1 MKVLMVEPGKAPY
14 ETEIEGGLESLQKA
28 VGGSIQAVYPYDD
41 PVALICNEEGKL
53 MGLPLNRSLTDDN
66 GEIYDII
73 AGNFILT
80 GLTEDNFG
88 DLSPELMEKFSE
100 QFKHPEEFVRI
111 AGKILGVK
119 QPVPG
124 ERPGPQRRTDGD
136 WFRYSGSPPAARRQT
151 DSSSGPGKC
160 GWSVPCG
167 SLPPIH
173 SP

>member
-1 MKVLMVEPGKAPY
+1 MKVLMVEPGKVPY

-28 VGGSIQAVYPYDD
+28 VGGSIQAVYPYED

-53 MGLPLNRSLTDDN
+53 MGLPLNRSLADDN

-73 AGNFILT
+73 AGNFILK

-100 QFKHPEEFVRI
+100 HFKHPEEFVRI

-124 ERPGPQRRTDGD
+124 ESEPKK
-136 WFRYSGSPPAARRQT
+136 SH
-151 DSSSGPGKC
+151 SGPE
-160 GWSVPCG
+160 
-167 SLPPIH
+167 L
-173 SP
+173 